1 MKNNKKILLIISG
14 GIAAYKTLDLI
25 RNLRSKNYEIKTIL
39 TKTAEEF
46 VTPLSISSLSNNKV
60 YLNKFDLNEEIEMD
74 HIALSRWA
82 DLILVAPATAN
93 IIENISNGSAND
105 FINTVILASNKKI
118 FLAPAMNVKMWEKD
132 ATQINVEK
140 LKKRNFS
147 MIGPSEGLLACGEFG
162 EGRMA
167 NVNEIEFTI
176 DNFFIKKDINL
187 SAVVTAGPTREYIDP
202 VRYISNESSGLQGY
216 YIAKKMVECGIKTK
230 LIMGP
235 SQIKIEDNINTV
247 KVTTAQEMLEAVK
260 ESLPTDIAVCSAAV
274 SDFRTDKF
282 KQKIKK
288 NNKDLNLKLYQNM
301 DILSFIS
308 NHNNLRPKLVVG
320 FAAETNNV
328 IEYAKKKLE
337 QKHCDWIIAND
348 VSDKNIGFN
357 SKNNEISIIRKNQ
370 EIEKISKREKSEIA
384 TLLVQKILKE
394 FPINENKSLN

>member
-187 SAVVTAGPTREYIDP
+187 SAVITAGPTREYIDP

-282 KQKIKK
+282 EQKIKK

>member
-1 MKNNKKILLIISG
+1 MKDNKKILLIISG

-247 KVTTAQEMLEAVK
+247 RVTTAQEMLEAVK

-274 SDFRTDKF
+274 SDFRTNKF
-282 KQKIKK
+282 EQKIKK

-328 IEYAKKKLE
+328 IDYAKKKLE

>member
-282 KQKIKK
+282 EQKIKK
-288 NNKDLNLKLYQNM
+288 NNKNLNLKLYQNM

-357 SKNNEISIIRKNQ
+357 SKNNEISIIHKNQ

>member
-230 LIMGP
+230 LIIGP

-260 ESLPTDIAVCSAAV
+260 ENLPTDIAVCSAAV
-274 SDFRTDKF
+274 SDFRTDQF
-282 KQKIKK
+282 EQKIKK

>member
-235 SQIKIEDNINTV
+235 SQIKIEDNISTV

>member
-176 DNFFIKKDINL
+176 DNYFIKKDINL

-216 YIAKKMVECGIKTK
+216 YIAKKLVESGIKTK

-235 SQIKIEDNINTV
+235 SQIKIEDNINTI
-247 KVTTAQEMLEAVK
+247 KVTTAQEMFEAVK

-282 KQKIKK
+282 EQKIKK

-320 FAAETNNV
+320 FAAETNDV

-337 QKHCDWIIAND
+337 QKHCDWVIAND

-357 SKNNEISIIRKNQ
+357 SKNNEISIIHKNQ
-370 EIEKISKREKSEIA
+370 VIEKISKREKSEIA

>member
-25 RNLRSKNYEIKTIL
+25 RNLRSKNYQIKTIL

-282 KQKIKK
+282 EQKIKK

-320 FAAETNNV
+320 FAAETNNL

>member
-147 MIGPSEGLLACGEFG
+147 MIGPSEGLLACGELG

-235 SQIKIEDNINTV
+235 SQIKIEDNINTI

-282 KQKIKK
+282 EQKIKK

-370 EIEKISKREKSEIA
+370 EIEKISKREKSELA

>member
-235 SQIKIEDNINTV
+235 SQIKIEDNINTI

-274 SDFRTDKF
+274 SDFRTEKF
-282 KQKIKK
+282 EQKIKK

-337 QKHCDWIIAND
+337 QKHCDWIVAND

>member
-235 SQIKIEDNINTV
+235 SQIKIEDNINTI
-247 KVTTAQEMLEAVK
+247 KVTTAQEMFEAVK

-282 KQKIKK
+282 EQKIKK

-357 SKNNEISIIRKNQ
+357 SKNNEISIIHKNQ

>member
-1 MKNNKKILLIISG
+1 MKDNKKILLIISG

-235 SQIKIEDNINTV
+235 TQIKIDDNIDV
-247 KVTTAQEMLEAVK
+247 IKVTTAQEMFEAVK

-282 KQKIKK
+282 EKKIKK
-288 NNKDLNLKLYQNM
+288 NNEDLNLKLYQNM

-308 NHNNLRPKLVVG
+308 NHNNLRPKLVIG

-357 SKNNEISIIRKNQ
+357 SKNNEISIIHKNQ

>member
-14 GIAAYKTLDLI
+14 GIAAYKILDLI

-93 IIENISNGSAND
+93 IIENISNGLANN

-187 SAVVTAGPTREYIDP
+187 SAVVTTGPTREYIDP

-230 LIMGP
+230 LIIGP
-235 SQIKIEDNINTV
+235 THIKIDDNIDTI

-282 KQKIKK
+282 EQKIKK

-357 SKNNEISIIRKNQ
+357 SKNNEISIIHKNQ

>member
-82 DLILVAPATAN
+82 DLILIAPATAN

-235 SQIKIEDNINTV
+235 SQIKIEDNINTI

-282 KQKIKK
+282 EQKIKK

>member
-282 KQKIKK
+282 EQKIKK

-348 VSDKNIGFN
+348 VSDSNIGFN
-357 SKNNEISIIRKNQ
+357 SKNNEISIIHKNQ

>member
-1 MKNNKKILLIISG
+1 MKSNKKILLIISG

-247 KVTTAQEMLEAVK
+247 KVITAQEMLEAVK

-282 KQKIKK
+282 EQKIKK
-288 NNKDLNLKLYQNM
+288 NNKNLNLKLYQNM

-357 SKNNEISIIRKNQ
+357 SKNNEISIIHKNQ

>member
-235 SQIKIEDNINTV
+235 SQIKIEDNISTV

-282 KQKIKK
+282 EQKIKK

-357 SKNNEISIIRKNQ
+357 SKNNEISIIHKNQ

>member
-82 DLILVAPATAN
+82 DLILIAPATAN

-235 SQIKIEDNINTV
+235 SQIKIEDNINTI
-247 KVTTAQEMLEAVK
+247 KVTTAQEMFEAVK

-282 KQKIKK
+282 EQKIKK

-357 SKNNEISIIRKNQ
+357 SKNNEISIIHKNQ

>member
-1 MKNNKKILLIISG
+1 M
-14 GIAAYKTLDLI
+14 
-25 RNLRSKNYEIKTIL
+25 
-39 TKTAEEF
+39 
-46 VTPLSISSLSNNKV
+46 
-60 YLNKFDLNEEIEMD
+60 
-74 HIALSRWA
+74 
-82 DLILVAPATAN
+82 
-93 IIENISNGSAND
+93 
-105 FINTVILASNKKI
+105 
-118 FLAPAMNVKMWEKD
+118 EKD

-235 SQIKIEDNINTV
+235 SQIKIEDNINTT
-247 KVTTAQEMLEAVK
+247 KVTTAHEMLEAVK

-282 KQKIKK
+282 EQKIK

-357 SKNNEISIIRKNQ
+357 SKNNEISIIR
-370 EIEKISKREKSEIA
+370 
-384 TLLVQKILKE
+384 
-394 FPINENKSLN
+394 

>member
-235 SQIKIEDNINTV
+235 SQIKIEDNINTI
-247 KVTTAQEMLEAVK
+247 KVTTAQEMFEAVK

-282 KQKIKK
+282 EQKIKK

>member
-82 DLILVAPATAN
+82 DLILIAPATAN

-216 YIAKKMVECGIKTK
+216 YIAKKMVESGIKTK

-235 SQIKIEDNINTV
+235 SQIKIEDNINTI
-247 KVTTAQEMLEAVK
+247 KVTTAQEMFEAVK

-282 KQKIKK
+282 EQKIKK

-337 QKHCDWIIAND
+337 QKHCDWVIAND

-357 SKNNEISIIRKNQ
+357 SKNNEISIIHKNQ